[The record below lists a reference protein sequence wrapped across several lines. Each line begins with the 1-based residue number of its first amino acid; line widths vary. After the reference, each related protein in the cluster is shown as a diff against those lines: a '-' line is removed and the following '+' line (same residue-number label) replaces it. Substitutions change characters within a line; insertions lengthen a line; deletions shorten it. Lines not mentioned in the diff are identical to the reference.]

1 MQPDQEISLDARA
14 GVAAIVAVLP
24 LVPFALLAALVVGG
38 WEPLHSFDRSVTDR
52 LHEAALDNPALT
64 TAMNWWTNIFQPNVF
79 RLAALLLV
87 IWLVRRGARRPAVWV
102 AVTMAVGGLLG
113 GAIKLLVGRDR
124 PDLLE
129 PVARA
134 VGYAFPS
141 GHALNAALGMAVF
154 VVIFPRVRA
163 LWVAAVLIPVGTA
176 ISRVVLGVHWTSDV
190 VAGLLLGA
198 VVPAITLLVFR
209 RAGVRH
215 RRPASVRSGPPG

>member
-1 MQPDQEISLDARA
+1 MQPDQEISLEARA
-14 GVAAIVAVLP
+14 GVTAGVAVLP

-52 LHEAALDNPALT
+52 LHGAALDSPALT
-64 TAMNWWTNIFQPNVF
+64 TAMTWWTNVFQPNVF

-102 AVTMAVGGLLG
+102 AVTTAVGGLLG
-113 GAIKLLVGRDR
+113 GGIKLLVGRDR

-141 GHALNAALGMAVF
+141 GHALNAAVGMAVF
-154 VVIFPRVRA
+154 VVIFPHVRA

-176 ISRVVLGVHWTSDV
+176 VSRVVLGVHWTSDV

-209 RAGVRH
+209 RTGARP
-215 RRPASVRSGPPG
+215 RRRVGVRSGPLG